1 MLKNP
6 SGWSDF
12 LTTINQ
18 ITFILLLLC
27 ALAGPAQ
34 EYAKG
39 EKPFKI
45 ITYSVEVLTSAIAGV
60 IVNLLLRVTDLP
72 EEWIGAFT
80 GIGSFFGV
88 RMMSVLYQLFM
99 GRIKLLLGHKDGN
112 KE

>member
-1 MLKNP
+1 LFR
-6 SGWSDF
+6 S
-12 LTTINQ
+12 
-18 ITFILLLLC
+18 
-27 ALAGPAQ
+27 
-34 EYAKG
+34 
-39 EKPFKI
+39 
-45 ITYSVEVLTSAIAGV
+45 YSVEVLTSAIAGV

-99 GRIKLLLGHKDGN
+99 GRIKLLFGHKD